1 MSLIQIIEAVQ
12 ASQKTQQ
19 EIRSQL
25 LPVSDAQTVFFD
37 DQDTTISLLAMAE
50 ALSCSD
56 DSGLSDKAV
65 DMRDEIVALLKA
77 YNDEVEECVK
87 ENRTY
92 NAVIHG
98 KEHLEVL
105 NMEKIVATAQEKA
118 LTMKV
123 QINTLKFTDEH
134 MKAFREIYLE
144 LGVTHFLK
152 EELRD
157 VIYFDPKVSPYLRDL
172 IAERFL
178 VRFPDYV
185 NPKGYMNVTSV
196 DFINHLQRIQK
207 AAVN

>member
-1 MSLIQIIEAVQ
+1 MSLTQIIDAVQ

-25 LPVSDAQTVFFD
+25 LPVSDAQKLFFD
-37 DQDTTISLLAMAE
+37 DEDTTISLLAIAE

-92 NAVIHG
+92 NVDIHG

-105 NMEKIVATAQEKA
+105 NMEKILETAPEKV
-118 LTMKV
+118 LSRKV
-123 QINTLKFTDEH
+123 EINTLKFTDEH

-157 VIYFDPKVSPYLRDL
+157 VVYFDPKVSPNLRDL

-207 AAVN
+207 AAVK